1 MQHRIPTREY
11 SWPARPLRR
20 MAPAFAPI
28 LLLAVLGCGEE
39 ATSPAAP
46 DTPPKPTLEVTATA
60 TYTMKDLGTLGGHS
74 SQALAINKGGAIVG
88 ASDLASGASHAFL
101 YKAGVMRDL
110 GALAGGRSWARAIN
124 DSGVVIGASWVLSG
138 ATRAVR
144 WKNGFKKNLGTLG
157 GRNSEA
163 TGINLS
169 GVIVGWSE
177 TSAGRRHSFVWKDG
191 VMTDMGTLGGP
202 TSAANGINRAGMVVG
217 SSTTASGELHA
228 FAWKAGVF
236 SDLGTHGRESSAAT
250 AVNNAGQI
258 VGSLG
263 PYLDAVGEERD
274 WETPFLFYRYAW
286 TVFATFQPT
295 STARAISA
303 WGIVVGSDDDL
314 RGETS
319 TTDAWV
325 WESGFG
331 TAQRLPKLAAGASIA
346 YGINQYG
353 AIVGYSATPSGNGH
367 AVLWRRQ

>member
-1 MQHRIPTREY
+1 MRHCVVTDPYTR
-11 SWPARPLRR
+11 PARPLRR
-20 MAPAFAPI
+20 IAPAFAPA

-39 ATSPAAP
+39 ATSPAAS
-46 DTPPKPTLEVTATA
+46 DTPAKPTLEVTATA
-60 TYTMKDLGTLGGHS
+60 TYTIKDLGTLGGRL

-88 ASDLASGASHAFL
+88 AGDLASGASHAFL

-124 DSGVVIGASWVLSG
+124 DSGVVVGASWVLSG

-177 TSAGRRHSFVWKDG
+177 TAAGQRHGFVWKDG
-191 VMTDMGTLGGP
+191 VMTDIGTLGGA
-202 TSAANGINRAGMVVG
+202 TSRANGINRAGMVVG

-228 FAWKAGVF
+228 FAWKVGVF
-236 SDLGTHGRESSAAT
+236 SDLGTHGRESSGAT

-274 WETPFLFYRYAW
+274 WSTPFLFYRYVW
-286 TVFATFQPT
+286 TVFGSFQPT

-303 WGIVVGSDDDL
+303 WGIVVGSDDDM

-325 WESGFG
+325 WESGYG
-331 TAQRLPKLAAGASIA
+331 TAQRLPKLAPGPSIA
-346 YGINQYG
+346 YGINHYG
-353 AIVGYSATPSGNGH
+353 TIVGYSPTPSGGSH